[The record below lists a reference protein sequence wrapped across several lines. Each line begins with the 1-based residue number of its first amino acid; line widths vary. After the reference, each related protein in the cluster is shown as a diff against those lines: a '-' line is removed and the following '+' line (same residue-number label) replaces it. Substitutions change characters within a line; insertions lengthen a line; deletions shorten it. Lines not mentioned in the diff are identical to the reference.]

1 MAECAIR
8 CMECH
13 ALLRDCTTGELTW
26 PGGVSRS
33 PPSPD
38 MCKALTSPPLPHRHG
53 GRPRTSRPASR
64 LTAPAS
70 SSAAFARL
78 PALLTGRDELG
89 SQLPRG
95 DCGGQGGR
103 ATATHYH
110 SLCPSTHRSSSFP
123 ASLLPKVHLA
133 RAGRDCGGTAGVTC
147 PAVDG
152 GQERA
157 GGGEKVVRGRRSQLD
172 LDANHNLRSKQGSK
186 TVFPHPYT
194 FDI

>member
-1 MAECAIR
+1 
-8 CMECH
+8 MECH
-13 ALLRDCTTGELTW
+13 ALLRDCKAGELTW

-53 GRPRTSRPASR
+53 GRPRRSQPASP

-70 SSAAFARL
+70 SSAAGSSHWE
-78 PALLTGRDELG
+78 GRAWK
-89 SQLPRG
+89 PRG

-157 GGGEKVVRGRRSQLD
+157 GGGEKVVRGSLISMQ
-172 LDANHNLRSKQGSK
+172 
-186 TVFPHPYT
+186 TT
-194 FDI
+194 I

>member
-1 MAECAIR
+1 M
-8 CMECH
+8 CH
-13 ALLRDCTTGELTW
+13 QMY
-26 PGGVSRS
+26 GVSCIIKRLHNGRAHLARRS
-33 PPSPD
+33 VEEPPIPRHVQSPH
-38 MCKALTSPPLPHRHG
+38 LTPIASQTRW
-53 GRPRTSRPASR
+53 PASYV
-64 LTAPAS
+64 PAS
-70 SSAAFARL
+70 FSTHGTGFKLSSFCTAAGSSHWE
-78 PALLTGRDELG
+78 GRAWK
-89 SQLPRG
+89 PRG

-157 GGGEKVVRGRRSQLD
+157 GGGEKGEEGASLISMQ
-172 LDANHNLRSKQGSK
+172 
-186 TVFPHPYT
+186 TT
-194 FDI
+194 I